1 MPEPGLHPIAM
12 NLRSLL
18 HFPVAVLLSATFAL
32 ASPQEGATTDSPY
45 TVLNAR
51 FVTGSTARFPVKIIQ
66 DRLVVTCDVSTQ
78 ARRLP
83 ANLFIDFESPSTLEL
98 HNKAAQGLKS
108 EKQDGSTIPITVHLP
123 GLEFQVERRQIG
135 DDEYLDHFTKWHSI
149 ELGEIAVIGTLGG
162 KLLADF
168 HVTFDLA
175 AGEVILEPRADRDAE
190 GAAPTFAANTTALE
204 INVKDGLVWM
214 PVTLG
219 EGKSSITGA
228 MALGSGRYDST
239 LDADLAS
246 QLGHHAGDVGFVGL
260 ADFDL
265 GEYLALRPAEVPFVH
280 PDGALGVTGLGL
292 LEHFR
297 VEVDRTNRRV
307 LLTPTKPSSFPDS
320 DLAFFRATWDA
331 WGPREDAEA
340 LEAFLVEY
348 PEERLSAEAS
358 EALLETRLIQG
369 AGPEPI
375 QKALDWANATAP
387 EDLRATAALEWMESC
402 SAFGYP
408 EYLILAGELGIK
420 SGRDDRYPNAVHE
433 LHAKVGE
440 TQLELGLGTAAWK
453 HLLSAAFGIPEDGRV
468 NLGLGRY
475 YESQAE
481 DLAAAGDNARALGRY
496 RRAFSRFIQ
505 ASIKADSG
513 PAAIEALERVQT
525 KMSAA
530 GSTQA
535 SFSVDLV
542 ERMIAGKVRNFGA
555 ATKFK
560 ATPENSGYKV
570 VLVEFFTNAFYGTEE
585 RGGAIGGALA
595 QEGLMQHFTEEHVA
609 FLSYHLPIPA
619 LDPLTNELSITR
631 AEELG
636 ISAPNAQ
643 VIDAVGGQPGAGKW
657 RDAEKIY
664 DRTRKA
670 IRDRLTSE
678 SADEFEL
685 DLTVEYLP
693 PTEENP
699 QGSVSG
705 WVALD
710 GPEYMD
716 LHVHCVLAERAVL
729 FPGASGVVV
738 HRMVARAE
746 LMAEHSGDQHGA
758 LWEPDGGS
766 MEITF
771 DKALHQVQADNEA
784 CLDRLM
790 DEGAGTVRKLS
801 MRLDPRQL
809 VVVAFVR
816 DDATGEVM
824 QAVVV
829 EPDGLQELR
838 EQSE

>member
-1 MPEPGLHPIAM
+1 M

-18 HFPVAVLLSATFAL
+18 HFPVATFLLASLSL
-32 ASPQEGATTDSPY
+32 ASPQQTTAADSPY

-51 FVTGSTARFPVKIIQ
+51 FVAGSMARFPVKIVQ
-66 DRLVVTCDVSTQ
+66 DRLVVTCDVSTA

-98 HNKAAQGLKS
+98 HNQAANGLKS
-108 EKQDGSTIPITVHLP
+108 ERQNGSTIPITVHLP

-162 KLLADF
+162 ALLADF

-175 AGEVILEPRADRDAE
+175 AGEVILEPRARLDPE
-190 GAAPTFAANTTALE
+190 GITPTFAKNTTALDVN
-204 INVKDGLVWM
+204 IKNGMVWM

-219 EGKSSITGA
+219 EGSSASSGA

-239 LDADLAS
+239 LDADVAS
-246 QLGHHAGDVGFVGL
+246 QLGHHAGDVGRVGL

-265 GEYLALRPAEVPFVH
+265 SEYLALRPAEVRFNH

-297 VEVDRTNRRV
+297 VEIDRTNRRI
-307 LLTPTKPSSFPDS
+307 LLTPTKPASFPDA
-320 DLAFFRATWDA
+320 DLAFFQATWNE

-340 LEAFLVEY
+340 LESFLTEY
-348 PEERLSAEAS
+348 PEVRLSPEAAT
-358 EALLETRLIQG
+358 ALLETRLIQG
-369 AGPEPI
+369 ADTESV
-375 QKALDWANATAP
+375 QKALDWASATSP
-387 EDLRATAALEWMESC
+387 EDLRATAALEWMETC

-408 EYLILAGELGIK
+408 EYLVLAGELGIK

-440 TQLELGLGTAAWK
+440 TQLELGQGTAAWK

-475 YESQAE
+475 YESQADE
-481 DLAAAGDNARALGRY
+481 LALAGDNQRALGRY
-496 RRAFSRFIQ
+496 RRAFSRFVQ
-505 ASIKADSG
+505 ASIKPDSG
-513 PAAIEALERVQT
+513 PAAIEALARVQ
-525 KMSAA
+525 KRMSAA
-530 GSTQA
+530 GSSEN

-542 ERMIAGKVRNFGA
+542 ERMIAGKVRNFGS

-560 ATPENSGYKV
+560 ATDENTGTKV

-595 QEGLMQHFTEEHVA
+595 QEGLMQHFSDEHVA
-609 FLSYHLPIPA
+609 FLSYHLPVPT
-619 LDPLTNELSITR
+619 LDPLTNDLALTR

-636 ISAPNAQ
+636 ITEPNVQ
-643 VIDAVGGQPGAGKW
+643 VIDAIGGHPGAGKW

-670 IRDRLTSE
+670 ILERLTSDV
-678 SADEFEL
+678 SDEFEL
-685 DLTVEYLP
+685 DLTVEYIAP
-693 PTEENP
+693 DEQNP
-699 QGSVSG
+699 AGRIAG

-710 GPEYMD
+710 GPEYLDM
-716 LHVHCVLAERAVL
+716 HVHCVLAERGVL

-746 LMAEHSGDQHGA
+746 LLAEQSGDQHGA
-758 LWEPDGGS
+758 LWEPDAGS

-771 DKALHQVQADNEA
+771 DVGLHTIQANNEA

-790 DEGAGTVRKLS
+790 EEGAGTVRKLS
-801 MRLDPRQL
+801 MELDPRQL

-816 DDATGEVM
+816 DDGSGEIM

-829 EPDGLQELR
+829 EPDGLEELR
-838 EQSE
+838 KQSE

>member
-1 MPEPGLHPIAM
+1 M

-18 HFPVAVLLSATFAL
+18 HFPVALLCC
-32 ASPQEGATTDSPY
+32 ASYGLSLPQDSPAADTPY

-51 FVTGSTARFPVKIIQ
+51 FVTGNLARFPVQIVQ
-66 DRLVVTCDVSTQ
+66 DRLVVTCDVSTA

-108 EKQDGSTIPITVHLP
+108 ERENGSTIPITVHLP

-149 ELGEIAVIGTLGG
+149 ELGEVAVIGTLGG
-162 KLLADF
+162 ALLADF

-175 AGEVILEPRADRDAE
+175 AGEVILEPRAQLDPE
-190 GAAPTFAANTTALE
+190 GVTPTFATDTTALD
-204 INVKDGLVWM
+204 INIKDGMVWM
-214 PVTLG
+214 PVSLG
-219 EGKSSITGA
+219 EGNSAMSGA

-239 LDADLAS
+239 LDSDVAS
-246 QLGHHAGDVGFVGL
+246 QLGHHAGDVGLVAL
-260 ADFDL
+260 ADFNL
-265 GEYLALRPAEVPFVH
+265 GDYLALRPAEVPFVH
-280 PDGALGVTGLGL
+280 PDGALGVTGLGF

-297 VEVDRTNRRV
+297 VEVDRTNRR
-307 LLTPTKPSSFPDS
+307 LLITPTKPSSFPDA
-320 DLAFFRATWDA
+320 DLAYFQATWDA

-340 LEAFLVEY
+340 LEAFLMAY
-348 PEERLSAEAS
+348 PEERLSAEAAT
-358 EALLETRLIQG
+358 ALLETRLIQG
-369 AGPEPI
+369 AQEDAV
-375 QKALDWANATAP
+375 QKALEWASATSP

-402 SAFGYP
+402 SAFGFP
-408 EYLILAGELGIK
+408 EYLVLAGELGIK

-440 TQLELGLGTAAWK
+440 TQLELGQGTAAWK
-453 HLLSAAFGIPEDGRV
+453 HLLAAAFGIPEDGRV

-481 DLAAAGDNARALGRY
+481 ELAAAGDTDRALGRY
-496 RRAFSRFIQ
+496 RRAFSRFVQ

-513 PAAIEALERVQT
+513 PAAIEALARVQ
-525 KMSAA
+525 KRMASA
-530 GSTQA
+530 GSDQA

-560 ATPENSGYKV
+560 ATDENTGTKV

-595 QEGLMQHFTEEHVA
+595 QEGLMQHFSDEHVA
-609 FLSYHLPIPA
+609 FLSYHLPVPA
-619 LDPLTNELSITR
+619 LDPMTNDLAIVR

-636 ISAPNAQ
+636 ITDPNVQ
-643 VIDAVGGQPGAGKW
+643 VIDAVDGQPGAGKW
-657 RDAEKIY
+657 RQAEAIY

-670 IRDRLTSE
+670 ILARLTSDA
-678 SADEFEL
+678 SDEFEL
-685 DLTVEYLP
+685 DLTVEYLAP
-693 PTEENP
+693 DEENP

-710 GPEYMD
+710 GPEYLDM
-716 LHVHCVLAERAVL
+716 HVHCVLAERGVL

-746 LMAEHSGDQHGA
+746 LLTEHSGDQHGA
-758 LWEPDGGS
+758 LWEPDAGS
-766 MEITF
+766 MEVTF
-771 DKALHQVQADNEA
+771 DVGLHTVQANNEA

-801 MRLDPRQL
+801 MELDPRQL

-816 DDATGEVM
+816 DDSTGEVL

-829 EPDGLQELR
+829 EPDGLEELR
-838 EQSE
+838 KQSE